1 MLVWNWRGIACERGT
16 TTLRFWPYK
25 QKKQS
30 DECVDT
36 LKCAKLTSASPWQ
49 QFIRHV
55 IAFMFYYM
63 HIEKHHQHPFW
74 RHLRS
79 SASTIHG
86 TTWNATHRN
95 SQCNNSKQSCRN
107 RFFVWRLSVSVA
119 NVERTRRRTNKH
131 SKYSRSY
138 SYCDMA
144 LHTCLSKLI

>member
-63 HIEKHHQHPFW
+63 HIEKHHQHPVW

-86 TTWNATHRN
+86 TTWHATHRN
-95 SQCNNSKQSCRN
+95 SRCNNSKQSCMN
-107 RFFVWRLSVSVA
+107 RFFVRLAQHAPAQMQCETMFRLSRDLQMHA
-119 NVERTRRRTNKH
+119 NPCLYNQ
-131 SKYSRSY
+131 RS
-138 SYCDMA
+138 C
-144 LHTCLSKLI
+144 